1 MSKLKELYELA
12 VVDDVLLCTYVKG
25 SKMEL
30 KGGDAAT
37 IETDNE
43 ISENRAAGGKI
54 FYDLEELK
62 KSLEKEKKFECTVL
76 PTRVAVGSPYPVIR
90 IG

>member
-1 MSKLKELYELA
+1 MSKLKKIYELA

-25 SKMEL
+25 SKMGL

-43 ISENRAAGGKI
+43 ISNNRAPTGKI
-54 FYDLEELK
+54 FYDFEELK
-62 KSLEKEKKFECTVL
+62 KSSIATESEVRK
-76 PTRVAVGSPYPVIR
+76 
-90 IG
+90 